1 MWTKN
6 KPENEARNWLI
17 AIAAFIVVFVL
28 LSVFAVVS
36 GVDNEQ
42 LDSAVKEV
50 ETLEAQ
56 TKEQTDEEALALRE
70 ERLAT
75 TSGLNEQLSVDL
87 SELLTEKD
95 FDDFGETYGQELAT
109 VLETEL
115 TNAEYSDVEVMNQ
128 PLMHST
134 GVYPLTIVFDNHL
147 HLFVYYDFQT
157 DTIEPQYVH
166 RESEVE

>member
-1 MWTKN
+1 M
-6 KPENEARNWLI
+6 

-42 LDSAVKEV
+42 LDSAVKEI

-75 TSGLNEQLSVDL
+75 IGGLNEQLSADL
-87 SELLTEKD
+87 SQLLTEKD
-95 FDDFGETYGQELAT
+95 FDAFGETYGQELAT

-115 TNAEYSDVEVMNQ
+115 TNAEYSNVEVMNQ